1 MGIYKDLEGKRVVV
15 TGGASGIGLATAQRF
30 TCEGSRVFIMDWD
43 EEALTKTL
51 ADNKEF
57 VGGVCGDVSLQ
68 EDVQKAFSRV
78 DEVMEGLDVLVSNA
92 GISYRKSF
100 AEMEYE
106 QWSKV
111 LKVNLDGMFLCAQQA
126 IERMKVQQSGVLL
139 FTAST
144 NGLEGHPFYA
154 DYNASKAGVILLA
167 KTLALEF
174 APWLR
179 ANAVCPGYV
188 LTPMQ
193 KAEYTPEML
202 EKISANIPLK
212 RQAKPE
218 EVASLF
224 AFLASKEA
232 AFITGQSI
240 AIDGGETA
248 GLI

>member
-1 MGIYKDLEGKRVVV
+1 MNMYKDLEGKRVMV
-15 TGGASGIGLATAQRF
+15 TGAASGIGLATAQRF
-30 TCEGSRVFIMDWD
+30 IREDSRVFIMDWD
-43 EEALTKTL
+43 EETLTKTL

-57 VGGVCGDVSLQ
+57 VGGMYGDVSLQ
-68 EDVQKAFSRV
+68 EDVEKAFARV

-92 GISYRKSF
+92 GISYRESF
-100 AEMEYE
+100 ADLEYE

-111 LKVNLDGMFLCAQQA
+111 LKVNLNGMFLCAQQA
-126 IERMKVQQSGVLL
+126 VKRMKVQQSGVLL

-154 DYNASKAGVILLA
+154 DYNASKAGVVLLA
-167 KTLALEF
+167 KTLALEY

-179 ANAVCPGYV
+179 ANAVCPGYI
-188 LTPMQ
+188 LTAMQ

-202 EKISANIPLK
+202 EEISVNIPLK
-212 RQAKPE
+212 RQGEPD

-232 AFITGQSI
+232 AFITGQAI

-248 GLI
+248 GLS